1 MTDRNTVVADGGGSS
16 NTAIVALVV
25 VLLVVAVGWW
35 FLFGPGAG
43 TQSSGDT
50 NVDVNLPSL
59 TVPEPT

>member
-1 MTDRNTVVADGGGSS
+1 MTDRNTVVVDGGGSG
-16 NTAIVALVV
+16 NTAIVALIV
-25 VLLVVAVGWW
+25 VLVIVAAGWW

-43 TQSSGDT
+43 TQSGDT